1 MAKLFSALSLLL
13 FCASL
18 GAQAPKAP
26 APGAAASPVATP
38 TAPAAMPTQDE
49 LIQVKKIPYRATL
62 NRDPFSTPTDL
73 EQSNKGDLV
82 EDIGVK
88 GWLRSGGV
96 AFAVVTDSRGNIR
109 KLPIGY
115 KFRDGEIVSI
125 DDKSVTFHQ
134 WDVSSTNRSIYK
146 TVVRT
151 FKREEGKR

>member
-1 MAKLFSALSLLL
+1 MAKRFPVLPLLM

-18 GAQAPKAP
+18 GARAQATQ
-26 APGAAASPVATP
+26 PGAASGVATP
-38 TAPAAMPTQDE
+38 TVPSAVPSQEE

-62 NRDPFSTPTDL
+62 SRDPFSAPTDL

-82 EDIGVK
+82 DDIGVK

-96 AFAVVTDSRGNIR
+96 AFAVVTDSRGNVR
-109 KLPIGY
+109 KLPVGY
-115 KFRDGEIVSI
+115 KFRDGEIVAI

-134 WDVSSTNRSIYK
+134 WDVSSTNRSTYK
-146 TVVRT
+146 KIVRT

>member
-1 MAKLFSALSLLL
+1 MAKLRSALSLLML
-13 FCASL
+13 CAGL
-18 GAQAPKAP
+18 GAQVPKAP
-26 APGAAASPVATP
+26 TPGVAASPVATP
-38 TAPAAMPTQDE
+38 AAPAAMPTQDE

-62 NRDPFSTPTDL
+62 NRDPFSAPTDL

-82 EDIGVK
+82 DDIGVK
-88 GWLRSGGV
+88 GWLKSGGV

-109 KLPIGY
+109 KLPVGY

-134 WDVSSTNRSIYK
+134 WDVSSTNRSIFK

>member
-1 MAKLFSALSLLL
+1 MAKLSSALSLLML
-13 FCASL
+13 CAGL
-18 GAQAPKAP
+18 GAQTPKAP
-26 APGAAASPVATP
+26 APGVVASPVATP
-38 TAPAAMPTQDE
+38 TAPATLPTQDE

-62 NRDPFSTPTDL
+62 SRDPFSTPTDL

-82 EDIGVK
+82 DDIGVK

-109 KLPIGY
+109 KLPVGY
-115 KFRDGEIVSI
+115 KFRDGEIAAI
-125 DDKSVTFHQ
+125 DEKSVTFHQ
-134 WDVSSTNRSIYK
+134 WDVSSTNRSIFK